1 MTADLPDTFET
12 RQGRALARAWDAGD
26 TTAYDKLV
34 RYTVAEGSTS
44 VEEELALSET
54 LRATKLFK
62 ALLAAEARGDQAEH
76 DRLLNE
82 MRTTCPPRLI
92 TQTLAAATMQA
103 GMAQGWLPAAQHA
116 QLTGWIT
123 ELGMGKEIQAMVA
136 SIQPR

>member
-12 RQGRALARAWDAGD
+12 RHGRALAAAWNTGD

-34 RYTVAEGSTS
+34 HYTVAEGSTS
-44 VEEELALSET
+44 VEEELALSES
-54 LRATKLFK
+54 LRATALFK
-62 ALLAAEARGDQAEH
+62 RVLETVATCDQAEH

-103 GMAQGWLPAAQHA
+103 GMAQGWLPAAQHE

-123 ELGMGKEIQAMVA
+123 ELGMGEAIQAMVA
-136 SIQPR
+136 AIQPR

>member
-12 RQGRALARAWDAGD
+12 RQGRALARAWNAGD
-26 TTAYDKLV
+26 TTAYDQLA
-34 RYTVAEGSTS
+34 RYT
-44 VEEELALSET
+44 EEELALSES

-62 ALLAAEARGDQAEH
+62 ELLAAEARGDQAEH

-82 MRTTCPPRLI
+82 MKTTCPPRLI

-116 QLTGWIT
+116 QLTGWIA
-123 ELGMGKEIQAMVA
+123 ELGMGAEIQAMVA